1 MKGRP
6 VKTIQKNLFSI
17 QFYPPEPNS
26 DVLAIVPKADT
37 TVEAEGYRFWS
48 LGCSEEE
55 IEALSD
61 DDLLQLC
68 SYIDL
73 FDSNLSVFGTFM
85 DTLQSARRTF
95 PFCPECEDFVTTD
108 SEIDE
113 DEEKVYIICEFCGY
127 VLGEMRA

>member
-1 MKGRP
+1 MKERP

-17 QFYPPEPNS
+17 QFYPPETNS
-26 DVLAIVPKADT
+26 NVLAIIPKANT
-37 TVEAEGYRFWS
+37 EVEAEDYMFWS

-61 DDLLQLC
+61 NDLLQVC

-73 FDSNLSVFGTFM
+73 FDSDVSVSGTFM
-85 DTLQSARRTF
+85 DTLQCARRF
-95 PFCPECEDFVTTD
+95 LPFCPECEDFVTTD

-113 DEEKVYIICEFCGY
+113 EEEKVYIICEFCGY
-127 VLGEMRA
+127 VLGEMRS